1 MEHRG
6 TCGGDDE
13 SRDGA
18 GIMTQIPWRLFS
30 EYTSNSCPKPGV
42 GMIFFP
48 QDKGRRKTPERLDS
62 DNEDCDGFERS
73 LYLVRLHFDVELRLR
88 GLVCYESD
96 SEVYVASFSLRIIVY
111 KGMVQGC
118 MVPQFYKDLTNPD
131 FTVFDQRGTRLASS
145 PSLKNLTL

>member
-48 QDKGRRKTPERLDS
+48 QDEGRRNAVKNVIES
-62 DNEDCDGFERS
+62 VCKA
-73 LYLVRLHFDVELRLR
+73 EL
-88 GLVCYESD
+88 
-96 SEVYVASFSLRIIVY
+96 SF
-111 KGMVQGC
+111 
-118 MVPQFYKDLTNPD
+118 T
-131 FTVFDQRGTRLASS
+131 
-145 PSLKNLTL
+145 

>member
-1 MEHRG
+1 MSAKPNLALLEPMA
-6 TCGGDDE
+6 
-13 SRDGA
+13 RDV
-18 GIMTQIPWRLFS
+18 MLSMWQ
-30 EYTSNSCPKPGV
+30 
-42 GMIFFP
+42 FFV
-48 QDKGRRKTPERLDS
+48 KTPERLDS

-96 SEVYVASFSLRIIVY
+96 SEVYVASFSSRIIVY

-131 FTVFDQRGTRLASS
+131 FTVFNQRGTRLASS
-145 PSLKNLTL
+145 PSLKNLTS